1 MKKRTISIL
10 LAGAMTM
17 AAVMGSTVT
26 AFAGEEDTLEFYHGY
41 YHDESEWPAA
51 KVMRDIYDEFAKTHA
66 DGEVKFEP
74 IAVENRDE
82 IVSAEVAGGNFP
94 DMVDCGLPLSLAA
107 ISQGLVLDLK
117 PYIDENNLQDAV
129 GLNYTQN
136 DVDGHIYTVHD
147 QLESRGLWYNTEV
160 FEQAGITAEEAFK
173 DWESFGAAMDKVHEL
188 GGDTYGYAA
197 GQGSRYIINAV
208 LASTEEG
215 RELLKGELTPEGI
228 ESEAFAEAFK
238 TAAKLDQ
245 ANGSDHTTEDVGNLM
260 DDFNKNGK
268 AAVLFNGVWNVSGID
283 AGLADKIESQI
294 FPGNVSV
301 VTAGSGHSISANLSE
316 AETEL
321 ALEFLAYMV
330 SPEVQAKI
338 FTGVQANPCNTTL
351 DLKALAEESG
361 DPITQ
366 KLAEACTQV
375 NSAETVVTDL
385 NYVWGSDVG
394 SAIINA
400 LMESAVEGTDID
412 ARFEQLKQELTALVA

>member
-1 MKKRTISIL
+1 MKKKMVSVL
-10 LAGAMTM
+10 LAAAMGT
-17 AAVMGSTVT
+17 T
-26 AFAGEEDTLEFYHGY
+26 ALVGFGTTAYADDDVLEFYHGY
-41 YHDESEWPAA
+41 YQDESEWAA
-51 KVMRDIYDEFAKTHA
+51 AQVMRDIYDEFAKEHA
-66 DGEVKFEP
+66 DGSVTFKP
-74 IAVENRDE
+74 IAVENRDD
-82 IVSAEVAGGNFP
+82 IVSAQVAGGSFP
-94 DMVDCGLPLSLAA
+94 DLVDVGGGGVPQAALS
-107 ISQGLVLDLK
+107 QDLVYDLK
-117 PYIDENNLQDAV
+117 PYIDENGLQDAV
-129 GLNYTQN
+129 GLNYTQH
-136 DVDGHIYTVHD
+136 DMDGHIYAVHD
-147 QLESRGLWYNTEV
+147 QIESRGLWYNSDI
-160 FEQAGITAEEAFK
+160 FEKAGITEEAFA
-173 DWESFGAAMDKVHEL
+173 DWDSFGEAMEKIRALDEDV
-188 GGDTYGYAA
+188 YGYIA
-197 GQGSRYIINAV
+197 GQGSSYIVNTV
-208 LASTEEG
+208 MASTDAGKKMLES
-215 RELLKGELTPEGI
+215 ELTEDTI
-228 ESEAFAEAFK
+228 NSEEFAAAFK
-238 TAAKLDQ
+238 TAANLDQ
-245 ANGSDHTTEDVGNLM
+245 ANGSEHTTDDNGNLM
-260 DDFNKNGK
+260 AEFNTNGK
-268 AAVLFNGVWNVSGID
+268 AGVLFNGVWNASGID

>member
-1 MKKRTISIL
+1 MKKRVTGLVLTAAMGVSML
-10 LAGAMTM
+10 SGVTVFGADN
-17 AAVMGSTVT
+17 
-26 AFAGEEDTLEFYHGY
+26 ELEFYHGY
-41 YHDESEWPAA
+41 YHEESEWPAA

-66 DGEVKFEP
+66 DGPVTFKP

-82 IVSAEVAGGNFP
+82 IVSAQVAGGSFP
-94 DMVDCGLPLSLAA
+94 DLVDCGTAVPQAA
-107 ISQGLVLDLK
+107 VSQGLVYDLK

-160 FEQAGITAEEAFK
+160 FEKAGITAEDAFK
-173 DWESFGAAMDKVHEL
+173 DWDSFGAAMDKVHEL
-188 GGDTYGYAA
+188 GGDMYGYAA
-197 GQGSRYIINAV
+197 GQGSRYIINAI
-208 LASTEEG
+208 LGSTEEG
-215 RELLKGELTPEGI
+215 RALLEGELTAEGI
-228 ESEAFAEAFK
+228 ESDAFAEAFK

-268 AAVLFNGVWNVSGID
+268 AAVLFNGVWNASGID
-283 AGLADKIESQI
+283 ENLADKVESQV

-301 VTAGSGHSISANLSE
+301 ITAGSGLSVSANLSE
-316 AETEL
+316 AEEKL

-351 DLKALAEESG
+351 DLNALAEESG
-361 DPITQ
+361 DAITV
-366 KLAEACTQV
+366 KLAKACTQV
-375 NSAETVVTDL
+375 NSAETVVKDL
-385 NYVWGSDVG
+385 NHVWGSDVG

-400 LMESAVEGTDID
+400 LMECAVEGTDID

>member
-188 GGDTYGYAA
+188 GGDIYGYAA

-208 LASTEEG
+208 LAS
-215 RELLKGELTPEGI
+215 
-228 ESEAFAEAFK
+228 

-268 AAVLFNGVWNVSGID
+268 AAVLFNGVWNASGID

>member
-268 AAVLFNGVWNVSGID
+268 AAVLFNGVWNASGID
-283 AGLADKIESQI
+283 ASLTDAIEPAL
-294 FPGNVSV
+294 FPGNIAIAS
-301 VTAGSGHSISANLSE
+301 AGGGLAVANNMSDE
-316 AETEL
+316 KTEL
-321 ALEFLAYMV
+321 ALEFIKYMT
-330 SPEVQAKI
+330 SAEVQEKI
-338 FTGVQANPCNTTL
+338 FTGVQANPCNTTV
-351 DLKALAEESG
+351 DLNALAEES
-361 DPITQ
+361 DDAATR
-366 KLAEACTQV
+366 KLAQACSQV
-375 NSAETVVTDL
+375 NEADTVVIDM
-385 NYVWGSDVG
+385 NYTWGSDVDK
-394 SAIINA
+394 AIINA
-400 LMESAVEGTDID
+400 LMECAVSGTDID
-412 ARFEQLKQELTALVA
+412 ARFAALQTELIALVA

>member
-268 AAVLFNGVWNVSGID
+268 AAVLFNGVWNASGID

-316 AETEL
+316 AETR
-321 ALEFLAYMV
+321 
-330 SPEVQAKI
+330 
-338 FTGVQANPCNTTL
+338 TGTGIPGIYG
-351 DLKALAEESG
+351 KS
-361 DPITQ
+361 
-366 KLAEACTQV
+366 
-375 NSAETVVTDL
+375 
-385 NYVWGSDVG
+385 
-394 SAIINA
+394 
-400 LMESAVEGTDID
+400 
-412 ARFEQLKQELTALVA
+412 

>member
-268 AAVLFNGVWNVSGID
+268 AAVLFNGVWNASGID
-283 AGLADKIESQI
+283 AGLESQI

>member
-188 GGDTYGYAA
+188 GGDIYGYAA

-208 LASTEEG
+208 LASTG
-215 RELLKGELTPEGI
+215 RALLEGELTPEGI

-268 AAVLFNGVWNVSGID
+268 AAVLFNGVWNASGID

>member
-136 DVDGHIYTVHD
+136 DMDGHIYTVHD

-188 GGDTYGYAA
+188 GGDIYGYA
-197 GQGSRYIINAV
+197 GSHGDRTKKW
-208 LASTEEG
+208 LG
-215 RELLKGELTPEGI
+215 
-228 ESEAFAEAFK
+228 
-238 TAAKLDQ
+238 
-245 ANGSDHTTEDVGNLM
+245 DHR
-260 DDFNKNGK
+260 
-268 AAVLFNGVWNVSGID
+268 
-283 AGLADKIESQI
+283 
-294 FPGNVSV
+294 
-301 VTAGSGHSISANLSE
+301 GHS
-316 AETEL
+316 AE
-321 ALEFLAYMV
+321 
-330 SPEVQAKI
+330 
-338 FTGVQANPCNTTL
+338 G
-351 DLKALAEESG
+351 G
-361 DPITQ
+361 
-366 KLAEACTQV
+366 
-375 NSAETVVTDL
+375 
-385 NYVWGSDVG
+385 
-394 SAIINA
+394 
-400 LMESAVEGTDID
+400 
-412 ARFEQLKQELTALVA
+412 

>member
-208 LASTEEG
+208 LASTEE
-215 RELLKGELTPEGI
+215 LTPEGI

-268 AAVLFNGVWNVSGID
+268 AAVLFNGVWNASGID

>member
-188 GGDTYGYAA
+188 GGDTYG
-197 GQGSRYIINAV
+197 SRYIINAV

-268 AAVLFNGVWNVSGID
+268 AAVLFNGVWNASGID